1 MICIEQ
7 IKVIFNLNDGDIEA
21 WKQAKEDRLSERYLE
36 TLEEHI

>member
-7 IKVIFNLNDGDIEA
+7 LKIIYNLSDEDIEA

-36 TLEEHI
+36 TLEENI